1 MRNTLFFLILIVL
14 ASCSSKKQNDEIKNV
29 VITGK
34 IFGYDGKKSKLYFLY
49 SIPGCKEIRDSIHID
64 NNGCFKYKLSSYIPL
79 DAMILD
85 KRTNA
90 NINFIY
96 HPGDSIHLEFESKE
110 DQIELLNSVAFSGNQ
125 SKTNNA
131 IIKFQA
137 LRESSNLGYGII
149 DPESK
154 YKLSASEF
162 VLVMDKIKDKQIALL
177 DKFVKDYTPTPEAKT
192 WASFFAVET
201 YYYYLYEY
209 NVELKKELPSQYS
222 DYLKT
227 ISPIRS
233 DQMIC
238 WNILNYRISRYL
250 TAHIFPK
257 LSDDN
262 SNLMDKI
269 NSGKIN
275 RDSLLIT
282 LILNSSPDSLLNQ
295 LAISNYYVNQFEN
308 NIINGYK
315 ENSKI
320 MQSMLVEPFI
330 YKSLNTNFE
339 QSQRNIY
346 THSLLTLRSLNKIG
360 DTPIETIL
368 NKIYSGNKGKV
379 IFMDCM
385 STSCGGCIRALPD
398 FKNLL
403 LKMSDKDVS
412 FVLVC
417 LGFSEN
423 RWEEILAESKLIES
437 QHFFITNQQ
446 IELFRNI
453 MRVDS
458 FPSYFLINK
467 SGQVAERGFNL
478 HLGEKST
485 EEKITTLL
493 TKK

>member
-1 MRNTLFFLILIVL
+1 MRNILFFLILIVF
-14 ASCSSKKQNDEIKNV
+14 ASCSAKKQDGEIKKV

-34 IFGYDGKKSKLYFLY
+34 IIGYDGKKTKLYFLY
-49 SIPGCKEIRDSIHID
+49 SIPGCNEIRDSINI
-64 NNGCFKYKLSSYIPL
+64 NKNGFFKYKLSSYIPL

-96 HPGDSIHLEFESKE
+96 HPGDSINIEFEAK
-110 DQIELLNSVAFSGNQ
+110 DNQIDLLNSVAFSGNQ
-125 SKTNNA
+125 SKTNND

-137 LRESSNLGYGII
+137 LRESNNLGYGII

-154 YKLSASEF
+154 YKLSTNQF
-162 VLVMDKIKDKQIALL
+162 VLEMDKIKDKQIALL
-177 DKFVKDYTPTPEAKT
+177 NKFLKDFNPTLEAKT
-192 WASFFAVET
+192 WASIFAVET

-227 ISPIRS
+227 ISPIRN

-250 TAHIFPK
+250 NAHIFRK
-257 LSDDN
+257 FSTDY

-275 RDSLLIT
+275 KDSLLLT
-282 LILNSSPDSLLNQ
+282 LILDSSTDSLLNQ
-295 LAISNYYVNQFEN
+295 LTISNYYVNQFEN

-320 MQSMLVEPFI
+320 IQSMLGEQFI
-330 YKSLNTNFE
+330 YKSLNINFE

-346 THSLLTLRSLNKIG
+346 THSLLTLPSLNKIG
-360 DTPIETIL
+360 DTPIETVL
-368 NKIYSGNKGKV
+368 NKIYSVNKGKV
-379 IFMDCM
+379 IFMDIM

-398 FKNLL
+398 FKKLV
-403 LKMSDKDVS
+403 LKMGDKDVS

-423 RWEEILAESKLIES
+423 RWEEILAESNLIES
-437 QHFFITNQQ
+437 QHFFMVNQQ
-446 IELFRNI
+446 IKLFLNI

-467 SGQVAERGFNL
+467 SGQVAERGSYL
-478 HLGEKST
+478 HPEEKAT

-493 TKK
+493 TEK

>member
-1 MRNTLFFLILIVL
+1 MRYTLFLLILIVL
-14 ASCSSKKQNDEIKNV
+14 ASCSSKKQNDEIQNV

-34 IFGYDGKKSKLYFLY
+34 IYGFDGEKSKLYFLY
-49 SIPGCKEIRDSIHID
+49 SIPGSSEIRDSLTID
-64 NNGCFKYKLSSYIPL
+64 KNGSFKYKLSSYIPL

-96 HPGDSIHLEFESKE
+96 HPGDSVHLEFESKE
-110 DQIELLNSVAFSGNQ
+110 DQIDLLNSVVFSGNQ

-154 YKLSASEF
+154 YKLSANEF
-162 VLVMDKIKDKQIALL
+162 VQEMDKIKEKQIALL
-177 DKFVKDYTPTPEAKT
+177 DKFMKDNDLTPEAKT

-209 NVELKKELPSQYS
+209 NIELKKELPSQYS

-227 ISPIRS
+227 ISPIRK

-257 LSDDN
+257 LSLDD
-262 SNLMDKI
+262 STLMDKLS
-269 NSGKIN
+269 SGKIN

-282 LILNSSPDSLLNQ
+282 LIVSCSPDSLLNQ
-295 LAISNYYVNQFEN
+295 LVIANYYVNQFEN

-315 ENSKI
+315 ENIKI
-320 MQSMLVEPFI
+320 IQPILIEPFI
-330 YKSLNTNFE
+330 YKSLITNFE

-385 STSCGGCIRALPD
+385 STSCAGCIKALPD
-398 FKNLL
+398 FKKLL
-403 LKMSDKDVS
+403 IKMSGRDVS

-417 LGFSEN
+417 LGYSEN
-423 RWEEILAESKLIES
+423 RWEEVLAGSKLIES
-437 QHFFITNQQ
+437 QHFFIVNQQ
-446 IELFRNI
+446 IDLFRDI
-453 MRVDS
+453 IKVDS

-467 SGQVAERGFNL
+467 NGQIAEHGFYL
-478 HLGEKST
+478 HPEEKST
-485 EEKITTLL
+485 EEKINTLL
-493 TKK
+493 TNK